1 MHKKLH
7 CANINIRNG
16 VGCALKST
24 GVVRRID
31 ELGRIVIP
39 KEIRRNLGIRDGEN
53 VEIFTEEEAIILKK
67 YNRMSSNNELAS
79 SLCELINNIFNFK
92 LMITDREKII
102 ASSGLNQDV
111 ENKKLNEELLKII
124 EEREIITIEEENL
137 NLEDIEIKGN
147 FVFIPIISLN
157 DSIGLVILYNENKIT
172 DEANIGKL
180 AANIFAR
187 KLDI

>member
-1 MHKKLH
+1 M
-7 CANINIRNG
+7 
-16 VGCALKST
+16 KST

-53 VEIFTEEEAIILKK
+53 VEIFTEEEIIILKK
-67 YNRMSSNNELAS
+67 YNRMSSSSELAS
-79 SLCELINNIFNFK
+79 SLCEIINNIFGFK
-92 LMITDREKII
+92 VFITDREKVI
-102 ASSGLNQDV
+102 ALSGLN
-111 ENKKLNEELLKII
+111 EEINNKKLNEELLKAI
-124 EEREIITIEEENL
+124 EDREIITKEEILLKIEN
-137 NLEDIEIKGN
+137 IEINGN

-157 DSIGLVILYNENKIT
+157 DSVGLVILYNENKLT
-172 DEANIGKL
+172 DEVSVGKL